1 MRSETPGVR
10 DVAMQLLDQIVR
22 GRELDVGVQ
31 VSHELQL
38 QPLLVEIPFEV
49 ERDRLDSQ
57 LRAAECRRVP
67 DRERGHDLALG
78 CDGPSGICAESR
90 YELVRLDAYVRGRKT
105 QPPADAIACLD
116 GTRHRVGATEEPV
129 RHLDIT
135 RPDQP
140 PDLGAVQ
147 VMAVNPERRDDLDV
161 VPVRPQPL
169 RVSGSPSAE
178 SEVEPDGPAPDPHRR
193 GKLVDKLL

>member
-1 MRSETPGVR
+1 MRNETPGVG

-38 QPLLVEIPFEV
+38 QPLLVQIPFEV
-49 ERDRLDSQ
+49 EQECLHPQ
-57 LRAAECRRVP
+57 LRAAECRPVP
-67 DRERGHDLALG
+67 DRERGHELALG
-78 CDGPSGICAESR
+78 RHGSSCVCAESR
-90 YELVRLDAYVRGRKT
+90 YELVRLDAYVRGWKA

-116 GTRHRVGATEEPV
+116 GTCHRVGATEEPV
-129 RHLDIT
+129 CRLDIA

-147 VMAVNPERRDDLDV
+147 VMAVDLERRDDLDNM
-161 VPVRPQPL
+161 PVRPQPL
-169 RVSGSPSAE
+169 RVSGSPAAE
-178 SEVEPDGPAPDPHRR
+178 REVETDGPAP
-193 GKLVDKLL
+193 